1 MRIAYLDCFSG
12 ISGDMTLGALLDLGF
27 PESSLREGLAALPV
41 GGYRIEIT
49 REERQGLEGTSVRVL
64 VEEEKQPHRHYAEI
78 KKILSESSLPERA
91 RHIASAIFERIAR
104 AEAHVHGTSVDK
116 VHFHEVGA
124 VDSIVDVVGVALGV
138 DALDIQE
145 SYVSSLPLGGGFVR
159 CSHGVLPVPAP
170 ATVEI
175 VKGMRVREHPVQA
188 ELVTPTGAAIASV
201 LAGPDHPPM
210 PPMRFEKVGYGVG
223 DRDFD
228 HPNLLRIFLGETA
241 EGYEKDE
248 VEVIECQIDDL
259 QPELYPY
266 LMERLLQSGA
276 IDVYLIPVQMKKG
289 RSGFLVQVLADPSE
303 SLRISEIL
311 FQETTTL
318 GVRLSRRNRIKLSR
332 RTCEV
337 ETSLG
342 WIPAKWVE
350 GPCLEGPEVRPEY
363 EVCRRVAEEKGIPL
377 RKVYDEVLSA
387 KKVRAGEDRPKKKQQ
402 TKKRKSTRNG

>member
-1 MRIAYLDCFSG
+1 MRIAYFDCFSG

-27 PESSLREGLAALPV
+27 PESTLREGLSALPV

-49 REERQGLEGTSVRVL
+49 REERKGLEGTCVRVL
-64 VEEEKQPHRHYAEI
+64 VEEEKQPHRHYGEI
-78 KKILSESSLPERA
+78 KKILAESSLTERVL
-91 RHIASAIFERIAR
+91 HTASAIFERIAH
-104 AEAHVHGTSVDK
+104 AEARVHGTSVYK

-124 VDSIVDVVGVALGV
+124 VDSIVDVVGVALGM
-138 DALDIQE
+138 DALDIRE

-175 VKGMRVREHPVQA
+175 VKGMRVKDHPVQA

-201 LAGPDHPPM
+201 LAGPGHPPM
-210 PPMRFEKVGYGVG
+210 PPMRFDKVGYGVG

-228 HPNLLRIFLGETA
+228 HPNLLRVFLGEAA

-276 IDVYLIPVQMKKG
+276 VDVYFVPVQMKKG
-289 RSGFLVQVLADPSE
+289 RSGILVQVLADPPE
-303 SLRISEIL
+303 GLRISEIL

-332 RTCEV
+332 RSCEV
-337 ETSLG
+337 ETDFG
-342 WIPAKWVE
+342 WIPAKRVE

-363 EVCRRVAEEKGIPL
+363 EVCRRLAEEKGVPL
-377 RKVYDEVLSA
+377 RQVYDQVIRA
-387 KKVRAGEDRPKKKQQ
+387 KKVRTAEDPPKQKKA
-402 TKKRKSTRNG
+402 KKRKNTRNG

>member
-1 MRIAYLDCFSG
+1 MRVAYLDCFSG

-91 RHIASAIFERIAR
+91 RHIASEIFERIAR

-175 VKGMRVREHPVQA
+175 VKGMRVKEHPVQA

-201 LAGPDHPPM
+201 LAGPGHPPM

-259 QPELYPY
+259 QPEIYPY

-303 SLRISEIL
+303 GLRISEIL

-363 EVCRRVAEEKGIPL
+363 EVCRQLAEEKGIPL

-387 KKVRAGEDRPKKKQQ
+387 KKARTGEDRPKKKQ
-402 TKKRKSTRNG
+402 TKKRKRTRNG

>member
-49 REERQGLEGTSVRVL
+49 REERRGLEGTSVRVL
-64 VEEEKQPHRHYAEI
+64 VEEEKQPYRHYAEI

-91 RHIASAIFERIAR
+91 RHIASEIFERIAR

-175 VKGMRVREHPVQA
+175 VKGMRVKEHPVQA

-201 LAGPDHPPM
+201 LIRPCRPCAF
-210 PPMRFEKVGYGVG
+210 RRWATESA
-223 DRDFD
+223 
-228 HPNLLRIFLGETA
+228 TA
-241 EGYEKDE
+241 SST
-248 VEVIECQIDDL
+248 I
-259 QPELYPY
+259 
-266 LMERLLQSGA
+266 
-276 IDVYLIPVQMKKG
+276 
-289 RSGFLVQVLADPSE
+289 
-303 SLRISEIL
+303 
-311 FQETTTL
+311 
-318 GVRLSRRNRIKLSR
+318 
-332 RTCEV
+332 RT
-337 ETSLG
+337 S
-342 WIPAKWVE
+342 
-350 GPCLEGPEVRPEY
+350 
-363 EVCRRVAEEKGIPL
+363 
-377 RKVYDEVLSA
+377 
-387 KKVRAGEDRPKKKQQ
+387 
-402 TKKRKSTRNG
+402 